1 MRRTEPPSI
10 ATWMLRHLTLGNLND
25 ALAGDL
31 LEEFRCGRSSHWYWR
46 QVLQAIAIACARDVF
61 SHLNMLFFAGLWSM
75 LTPAWLLTIADI
87 EQRYHLNE
95 RCWQMVWPWSTVCD
109 LGLLLAAN
117 LIFIW
122 AGIAIYLIPHLWIA
136 GNLKFRRIGRGLFA
150 SIPVLIALWAAL
162 IVLPKFFLG
171 SQLVDQ
177 HFVAPVSLL
186 SINHPIPIAIQ
197 KVSLQEQWDVR
208 YGEKVIDPYINPR
221 NAIADLRMATMI
233 VRLPFFF
240 SVLCTLWGATLR
252 LGNRSDRIAE

>member
-1 MRRTEPPSI
+1 MRRTKPPSI
-10 ATWMLRHLTLGNLND
+10 ATWILRHLTLGNLND

-31 LEEFRCGRSSHWYWR
+31 LEEFRAGRSSRWYWR
-46 QVLQAIAIACARDVF
+46 QVLQAIAIAFVRDVF
-61 SHLNMLFFAGLWSM
+61 SHLDVLFFAALWSM
-75 LTPAWLLTIADI
+75 LTPAWLLTIANI
-87 EQRYHLNE
+87 ELRYHLNE

-122 AGIAIYLIPHLWIA
+122 VGIALYLIPHLWIA
-136 GNLKFRRIGRGLFA
+136 GGLQFRRFGRGLFA

-171 SQLVDQ
+171 GQLVEQ
-177 HFVAPVSLL
+177 HSVAPVSMF

-197 KVSLQEQWDVR
+197 QVSPQEQWDVR

-221 NAIADLRMATMI
+221 NAIADLRLATMI

-240 SVLCTLWGATLR
+240 SILCTLWGVTSR
-252 LGNRSDRIAE
+252 LGNRSNRIAE